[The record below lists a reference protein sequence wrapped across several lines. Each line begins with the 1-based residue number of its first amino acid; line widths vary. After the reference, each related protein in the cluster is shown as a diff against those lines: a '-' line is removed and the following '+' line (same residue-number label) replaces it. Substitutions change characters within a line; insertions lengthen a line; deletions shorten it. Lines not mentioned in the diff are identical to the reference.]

1 MAAGRRGKVTAKTTD
16 EEKAT
21 EYYFDDDNEKKK
33 NLGKI
38 NHSCT
43 AKWSTKVVVG
53 SAFVFVVLLF
63 QRHRAVSMQEA
74 NNNVY
79 PSSFLRY
86 AKVNDKVPRPYDWQ
100 LWGIHR
106 FRREFNCSGYLADQT
121 KPLPDMDYWQI
132 MLDAYNQEVDGT
144 YKFDDIVPP
153 TRGYRLDENGPQPYY
168 AKLSPGKGRGV
179 FASRDIKKGEIVHD
193 GTKSDVVFPDATSFR
208 RFMFA
213 LPREMACDASEWIFT
228 QRFEQDGP
236 MRIVSSLNIA
246 ILMNEGNNQ
255 TEVNVEPENDYSS
268 VLRAMRD
275 IKEGEEILM
284 DYSDYPT
291 DYVAAG
297 LEFYQKSFFELF
309 VIGLGIITQ
318 ASLTKLGFYR

>member
-1 MAAGRRGKVTAKTTD
+1 MAVRWRGKVTAKTTVA
-16 EEKAT
+16 EKAT
-21 EYYFDDDNEKKK
+21 EYYFDDDIEKKK

-38 NHSCT
+38 NNSCT
-43 AKWSTKVVVG
+43 AKLSTKVAAG
-53 SAFVFVVLLF
+53 SVFVFVLLLF
-63 QRHRAVSMQEA
+63 QRHRAVSMQETH
-74 NNNVY
+74 
-79 PSSFLRY
+79 
-86 AKVNDKVPRPYDWQ
+86 KVPLPIDWQ

-106 FRREFNCSGYLADQT
+106 FRREFNCSGYLDDQT

-132 MLDAYNQEVDGT
+132 MLDAYNREVDGT

-179 FASRDIKKGEIVHD
+179 FASRDIEKGEIVHD

-213 LPREMACDASEWIFT
+213 LPREMACDTSEWIFT
-228 QRFEQDGP
+228 QRFDKDGP
-236 MRIVSSLNIA
+236 TRILSSLNIA
-246 ILMNEGNNQ
+246 ILMNEGNNE

-268 VLRAMRD
+268 VFRAMRD

-297 LEFYQKSFFELF
+297 LEPTYQKSFLELY
-309 VIGLGIITQ
+309 VIGWGIITQ
-318 ASLTKLGFYR
+318 ALLNKLGFYR